1 MITTNQVNQILMK
14 DGMVNMNKM
23 HPKLQQELTDKA
35 ITYHKVSDF
44 VRLLPLFEEII
55 IRHEL
60 TGDEYCNLA
69 DHYKSIPLDW
79 GINWY
84 TNTPCNYPYPKHSYS
99 GLIKVYIST
108 TRLFTPKLGSFA
120 LAELELT
127 LPDIKVHFYD
137 ALNTTFYFL
146 PEEVEEGLEKL
157 NNWYVKTKEKQ
168 NVYLRAQKKKE
179 LEDQLKKLNELT
191 EED

>member
-1 MITTNQVNQILMK
+1 MITTNQVNPILMK

-35 ITYHKVSDF
+35 VTYHKVSEF
-44 VRLLPLFEEII
+44 ARLLPLFEGKII
-55 IRHEL
+55 SEKL
-60 TGDEYCNLA
+60 TGDEYCELG
-69 DHYKSIPLDW
+69 DQYKSIPLAW
-79 GINWY
+79 GINWC
-84 TNTPCNYPYPKHSYS
+84 TNTPTNYPYPKCEYC
-99 GLIKVYIST
+99 GLVDVYIST
-108 TRLFTPKLGSFA
+108 THLFSSELRSFA
-120 LAELELT
+120 STELGLI
-127 LPDIKVHFYD
+127 LPDITVHFYD

-179 LEDQLKKLNELT
+179 LEDQLKKLS
-191 EED
+191 EEA